1 MSGFK
6 EIEVGT
12 EGLNY
17 IKDRLAEGNSLSQA
31 LLNSRDLASGK
42 VTTYLPAAISDRE
55 AKQFS
60 TGGKLR
66 IPRRLS
72 VTLAIRGSN
81 WRIEPKPNL
90 DTYIVKMIRSFLG
103 QRGSC
108 CIFEDAKSRPTDPW
122 IQSEDGRIKNLDD
135 EVYYVLDEKDANDEE
150 KIARTVRDAQSGW
163 HFVGV
168 MSLPPRNGRLSGGGR
183 NLSADDL
190 RALAERAVVILV
202 GAYDGE
208 GYLVWSKNPKRGK
221 RR

>member
-1 MSGFK
+1 
-6 EIEVGT
+6 
-12 EGLNY
+12 
-17 IKDRLAEGNSLSQA
+17 
-31 LLNSRDLASGK
+31 
-42 VTTYLPAAISDRE
+42 
-55 AKQFS
+55 
-60 TGGKLR
+60 
-66 IPRRLS
+66 
-72 VTLAIRGSN
+72 
-81 WRIEPKPNL
+81 
-90 DTYIVKMIRSFLG
+90 MIRSFLG